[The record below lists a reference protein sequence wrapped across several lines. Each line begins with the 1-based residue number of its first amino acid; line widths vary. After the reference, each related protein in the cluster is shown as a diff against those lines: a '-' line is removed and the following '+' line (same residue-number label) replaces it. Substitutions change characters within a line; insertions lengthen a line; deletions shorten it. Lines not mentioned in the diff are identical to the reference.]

1 MDRMT
6 PYEASET
13 AKAQG
18 IRVLDVV
25 VIGPLMMWGGWRLRQ
40 DTPVAGAA
48 LAFFGLTTVLYNA
61 RNYLRVKDA
70 R

>member
-1 MDRMT
+1 MGRMT

-13 AKAQG
+13 AKAQS
-18 IRVLDVV
+18 IRVLDVA
-25 VIGPLMMWGGWRLRQ
+25 VIGPLMIWGGWTLRRQ
-40 DTPVAGAA
+40 TPLAGTA

>member
-1 MDRMT
+1 MT

-13 AKAQG
+13 AKAQS
-18 IRVLDVV
+18 IRVLDVA
-25 VIGPLMMWGGWRLRQ
+25 VIGPLMIWGGWTLRRK
-40 DTPVAGAA
+40 TPLAGTA

-70 R
+70 QTNP